1 MAVVKEGKRDVEKV
15 NVDGSE
21 LEEVDNLRYLG
32 TRIQSD
38 GDVSK
43 EVKSRL
49 SMGLKALNDMK
60 KLWQVQDKE
69 TKLRVLTACIFPI
82 PTYACE
88 VWILWKV
95 DGNRITAFENKYSCR
110 ILRVPWAQGRTNED
124 VRKELD
130 VSSEWLLQ

>member
-1 MAVVKEGKRDVEKV
+1 
-15 NVDGSE
+15 
-21 LEEVDNLRYLG
+21 
-32 TRIQSD
+32 
-38 GDVSK
+38 
-43 EVKSRL
+43 
-49 SMGLKALNDMK
+49 MGLKALNDMK

-69 TKLRVLTACIFPI
+69 TKLRVLTACIFLI

-95 DGNRITAFENKYSCR
+95 DGNRITAFENKYPCR
-110 ILRVPWAQGRTNED
+110 ILRVPWAQRRTNED